1 MAVIVQQVVGQFELI
16 EGDDLLHPLRPF
28 GRGVRVVVHPAGR
41 GGVGLAGHQPGGA
54 VEGVPG
60 GGGRGGVSRSS
71 EPRAPPGSRP
81 QPPACRAALCG
92 GEKRY
97 LMGSAGDSAV
107 RDGAMRGRL
116 RGTVRLQ
123 LLEKGG
129 RQRSELRA
137 EPCVRL

>member
-1 MAVIVQQVVGQFELI
+1 MAGSALPATSQEELWKAYL
-16 EGDDLLHPLRPF
+16 E
-28 GRGVRVVVHPAGR
+28 
-41 GGVGLAGHQPGGA
+41 A
-54 VEGVPG
+54 V
-60 GGGRGGVSRSS
+60 GGVSRSS

-81 QPPACRAALCG
+81 QPPACRAAHCG

-116 RGTVRLQ
+116 RGTGRPQ

-137 EPCVRL
+137 EPCVQL

>member
-60 GGGRGGVSRSS
+60 GAGGGGQ
-71 EPRAPPGSRP
+71 PQLRASRP
-81 QPPACRAALCG
+81 PPAPARSPRPA
-92 GEKRY
+92 EPH
-97 LMGSAGDSAV
+97 SAG
-107 RDGAMRGRL
+107 
-116 RGTVRLQ
+116 
-123 LLEKGG
+123 E
-129 RQRSELRA
+129 RSGI
-137 EPCVRL
+137 

>member
-1 MAVIVQQVVGQFELI
+1 MAGSALPATSQEELWKAYL
-16 EGDDLLHPLRPF
+16 E
-28 GRGVRVVVHPAGR
+28 A
-41 GGVGLAGHQPGGA
+41 
-54 VEGVPG
+54 G
-60 GGGRGGVSRSS
+60 GGGGSAAAPS
-71 EPRAPPGSRP
+71 PAPPPGSRP